1 MSAESAPGV
10 WTVYRRLLGYTG
22 KYRVFLLLAFLG
34 MIVEALAAG
43 AFTAL
48 MKPMVDQTFV
58 AKNPEVRWVLPLSI
72 LGLFVVRGVA
82 TFVTEDRVHLLGRY
96 DDAV

>member
-1 MSAESAPGV
+1 MSHEAAPGV

-22 KYRVFLLLAFLG
+22 KYRQFLILAFLG

-58 AKNPEVRWVLPLSI
+58 AKNPEVRWVL
-72 LGLFVVRGVA
+72 
-82 TFVTEDRVHLLGRY
+82 
-96 DDAV
+96 